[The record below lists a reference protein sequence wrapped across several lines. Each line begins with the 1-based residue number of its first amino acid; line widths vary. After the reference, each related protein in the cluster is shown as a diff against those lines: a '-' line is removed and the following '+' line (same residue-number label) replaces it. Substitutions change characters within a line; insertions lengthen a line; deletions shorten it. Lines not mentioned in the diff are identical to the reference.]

1 MNTLKSHAHCVYN
14 LHIHIVFV
22 TKYRKKVITSAMLE
36 RMGEIFTKLCE
47 TQKCKL
53 TEFNGEAD
61 HVHLLIDLAPD
72 IAISKLVN
80 ILKTISSRE
89 IRKEFKEHLAKLY
102 CKPVFWTSAYCAIS
116 AGGAPLSILKDYIQS
131 QDSPKSEDPD
141 RS

>member
-1 MNTLKSHAHCVYN
+1 MNGLKSHAHSVFS

-22 TKYRKKVITSAMLE
+22 TKYRKKVITEPILTRLKA
-36 RMGEIFTKLCE
+36 IFTKLCE
-47 TQKCKL
+47 TQKCCL

-61 HVHLLIDLAPD
+61 HVHLLIELAPD

-89 IRKEFKEHLAKLY
+89 IRKEFKEHVAKFY
-102 CKPVFWTSAYCAIS
+102 WKPVFWTSAYCAIS
-116 AGGAPLSILKDYIQS
+116 AGGALLEILKQYIQS
-131 QDSPKSEDPD
+131 QDSPESENPD

>member
-1 MNTLKSHAHCVYN
+1 MNGLKSHAHCVFS

-22 TKYRKKVITSAMLE
+22 TKYRKKVITEPILTRLKA
-36 RMGEIFTKLCE
+36 IFTKLCE
-47 TQKCKL
+47 AQKCHL

-61 HVHLLIDLAPD
+61 HVHLLIELAPD

-89 IRKEFKEHLAKLY
+89 IRKEFKEHVAKFY
-102 CKPVFWTSAYCAIS
+102 WKPVFWNSAYCAIS
-116 AGGAPLSILKDYIQS
+116 AGGAPLEVLKQYIQS
-131 QDSPKSEDPD
+131 QDSPESENPN